1 MKVVWNTSP
10 LCYLVLLELIDVLPE
25 LFPEIL
31 APASVL
37 AELSHQDSPAPVKEW
52 ASKPPSWVLIR
63 SVDVEPPPELA
74 HLHKG
79 ETDVIVLAKAMEA
92 DWVVLDDKQA
102 RETASD
108 MGLHV
113 IGLLGILD
121 LAAEKDLVDLPTAFD
136 RLRETTFYVSP
147 RLLEKLLSK
156 PRNHQVPP

>member
-1 MKVVWNTSP
+1 MKVVSNTSP

-37 AELSHQDSPAPVKEW
+37 AELSHRDSPASVKAW

-74 HLHKG
+74 HLHRG
-79 ETDVIVLAKAMEA
+79 ETDVIMLAEAVEA
-92 DWVVLDDKQA
+92 DWVILDEKQA
-102 RETASD
+102 RQTASD
-108 MGLHV
+108 LGLHV

-121 LAAEKDLVDLPTAFD
+121 LAAKKDLIDLPTAFD
-136 RLRETTFYVSP
+136 RLRETTYYVSP

-156 PRNHQVPP
+156 HRNH